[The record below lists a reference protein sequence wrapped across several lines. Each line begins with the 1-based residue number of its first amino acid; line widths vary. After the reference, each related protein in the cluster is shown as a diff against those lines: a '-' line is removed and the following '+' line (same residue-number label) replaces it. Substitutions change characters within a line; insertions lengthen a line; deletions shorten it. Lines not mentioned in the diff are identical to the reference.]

1 MLVDSFLGRLWTP
14 LSSWVGLPA
23 GSLCVSAVCDVTLM
37 RDAFIPAGAVIM
49 TKYVCGAAYRIP
61 ASAIMASVTSIGD
74 LAPVPD
80 AEDCELHA

>member
-61 ASAIMASVTSIGD
+61 ASVTSIGD

-80 AEDCELHA
+80 AEDCELHS